1 MRNWSRRPI
10 RNEGGGGTIGSMT
23 ATQLACR
30 SIAVSFGGHQVLR
43 DITLTTTPGRVH
55 ALLGPNGAGKSTLM
69 SVLLGLVAPDAGV
82 VKLMGRPF
90 ERAALH
96 HVGASIN
103 DPAFYAHLSARNNLR
118 VHTALLGLP
127 DAEADRVLE
136 LVGLAGAGRKKA
148 GSFSTGMKGRLAL
161 AQALLGEPEVLIL
174 DEPQNGLDPEGIAH
188 LRAYLREYARAGRTV
203 LVSSHQLGEVLH
215 MADDATVIAGGRVRF
230 TGELAELG
238 PNLEESFFRLTSGV
252 DV

>member
-1 MRNWSRRPI
+1 
-10 RNEGGGGTIGSMT
+10 MT

-30 SIAVSFGGHQVLR
+30 SVAVSFGGHQVLR

-69 SVLLGLVAPDAGV
+69 SVLLGLVAPDAGEV
-82 VKLMGRPF
+82 TLMGRPF

-174 DEPQNGLDPEGIAH
+174 DEPQNGLDPEGISH

-215 MADDATVIAGGRVRF
+215 MADDATVIAGGSVRF

>member
-30 SIAVSFGGHQVLR
+30 SVAVSFGGHQVLR

-69 SVLLGLVAPDAGV
+69 SVLLGLVAPDAGEV
-82 VKLMGRPF
+82 TLMGRPF

-103 DPAFYAHLSARNNLR
+103 DPAFYAHLSAQNNLR

>member
-1 MRNWSRRPI
+1 MRNWSRRTI
-10 RNEGGGGTIGSMT
+10 RLESSGGTIGCMT

-30 SIAVSFGGHQVLR
+30 SVAVSFGGHQVLR

-69 SVLLGLVAPDAGV
+69 SVLLGLVAPDAGEV
-82 VKLMGRPF
+82 TLMGRPF

>member
-1 MRNWSRRPI
+1 
-10 RNEGGGGTIGSMT
+10 MT

-55 ALLGPNGAGKSTLM
+55 ALLGPNGAGQSTLM
-69 SVLLGLVAPDAGV
+69 SVLLGLVAPDAGEV
-82 VKLMGRPF
+82 TLMGRPF

-215 MADDATVIAGGRVRF
+215 MADDATVTAGGRVRF

>member
-1 MRNWSRRPI
+1 
-10 RNEGGGGTIGSMT
+10 MT

-30 SIAVSFGGHQVLR
+30 SVAVSFGGHQVLR

-69 SVLLGLVAPDAGV
+69 SVLLGLVTPDAGEV
-82 VKLMGRPF
+82 TLMGRPF

-161 AQALLGEPEVLIL
+161 AQALLGEPEVLIF